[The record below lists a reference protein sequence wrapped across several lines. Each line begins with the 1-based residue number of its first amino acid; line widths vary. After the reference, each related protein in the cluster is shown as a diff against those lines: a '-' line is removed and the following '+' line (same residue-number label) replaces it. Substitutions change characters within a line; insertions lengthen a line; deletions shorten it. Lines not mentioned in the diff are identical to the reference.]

1 MTEQEFD
8 IIDEMYFLISFDKLQ
23 QELTLETTFLIDQL
37 ASLHAKGWIR
47 ILTGEEDAA
56 PSALVNFKQEYR
68 NYNYLASKAGLL
80 AHNSR

>member
-1 MTEQEFD
+1 MTELEFD
-8 IIDEMYFLISFDKLQ
+8 IIDEMYFLISFDRLQ
-23 QELTLETTFLIDQL
+23 QEVGLEAVLLADQL

-47 ILTGEEDAA
+47 ILTGEEDVPPATLA
-56 PSALVNFKQEYR
+56 NFKEEFR